1 MHFFKLSKNIWNVF
15 VVNLNILCFKGL
27 KLFCF
32 SFKQFKTILSFIWTR
47 LKWMIPYFIGYLW
60 CLIFIQSMIFFV
72 IVSLNNNI
80 FRGIVSIIMTK
91 SISCSTTFKGSTA
104 QVLIF
109 YWLPPLIVKI
119 DAVAFEVNMTNY
131 SQGTTEKHFQQQ
143 LTVPPHEQT
152 LSRKTYMEEI
162 YLTFLLRRN
171 MLSINVILIDIYIKH
186 Y

>member
-1 MHFFKLSKNIWNVF
+1 M
-15 VVNLNILCFKGL
+15 
-27 KLFCF
+27 
-32 SFKQFKTILSFIWTR
+32 
-47 LKWMIPYFIGYLW
+47 
-60 CLIFIQSMIFFV
+60 
-72 IVSLNNNI
+72 
-80 FRGIVSIIMTK
+80 
-91 SISCSTTFKGSTA
+91 
-104 QVLIF
+104 LIF

-152 LSRKTYMEEI
+152 LLRKTYMEEI

>member
-1 MHFFKLSKNIWNVF
+1 M
-15 VVNLNILCFKGL
+15 
-27 KLFCF
+27 
-32 SFKQFKTILSFIWTR
+32 
-47 LKWMIPYFIGYLW
+47 
-60 CLIFIQSMIFFV
+60 
-72 IVSLNNNI
+72 
-80 FRGIVSIIMTK
+80 
-91 SISCSTTFKGSTA
+91 
-104 QVLIF
+104 LIF

-119 DAVAFEVNMTNY
+119 DAVAFEVNTTNY

>member
-1 MHFFKLSKNIWNVF
+1 M
-15 VVNLNILCFKGL
+15 
-27 KLFCF
+27 
-32 SFKQFKTILSFIWTR
+32 
-47 LKWMIPYFIGYLW
+47 
-60 CLIFIQSMIFFV
+60 
-72 IVSLNNNI
+72 
-80 FRGIVSIIMTK
+80 
-91 SISCSTTFKGSTA
+91 
-104 QVLIF
+104 LIF

-152 LSRKTYMEEI
+152 LLRKTYMEEV

-171 MLSINVILIDIYIKH
+171 MLSINVILIDICIKH

>member
-119 DAVAFEVNMTNY
+119 DAVAFEVIW
-131 SQGTTEKHFQQQ
+131 QIILK
-143 LTVPPHEQT
+143 VPQ
-152 LSRKTYMEEI
+152 KN
-162 YLTFLLRRN
+162 TFSNNWPYHHTSKLYCARR
-171 MLSINVILIDIYIKH
+171 IWKKYIWH
-186 Y
+186 SF